1 MLRIL
6 TQAAFAL
13 VFIPSAYIIF
23 GFVYRYYQ
31 RSLKFLRGPPRP
43 SLLFGMM
50 MITFVRLAIS
60 LKEVGILETKWFNE
74 YGTAFRTSSC
84 YGSSIIFIN
93 RDAYHGSDPR
103 AIQYVFH
110 TSGYRFPKGRDSQQV
125 TKMLFGR
132 GIVWAEGEVHNRQRK
147 ALNPAF
153 SASQLRQFLD
163 LFQRSTSRLAKK
175 WKEEELVDGTGNGK
189 VINVTHWLPRITL
202 DVIGESAFGY
212 DFGALDGRANELGEI
227 FKHMFADSRLYPERP
242 LILWRAFRRS
252 IPAPLGDFL
261 CRFPT
266 KAEKRFKEFSTASK
280 KVAKSVFDTASLQ
293 TNGEEDLKGS
303 KDVLSVLLRS
313 NMTADPKKAL
323 DEDEV
328 LSQMAYVPR
337 QITNQATT
345 TWLLYEL
352 GKSLKDQSR
361 VYDEIREMRNRIGP
375 DVEPTASDYDSMPFF
390 NAVIKEGLR
399 LHPIV
404 PALIRQAASDD
415 VIPLEFPVISES
427 GEELSQIPVS
437 KGQRVSVSISVYNRL
452 TQVWGK
458 DANEWNPERF
468 LHETKKDTTLG
479 VYANLMT
486 FSAGVRACIG
496 WRFALMELQAI
507 LFGLLEKF
515 EFSPGPEGLDD
526 IQRVPAGLMIP
537 MKKGHWM
544 DGIQMPL
551 RVKVRD

>member
-1 MLRIL
+1 MLGIL
-6 TQAAFAL
+6 ARSVLAVIL
-13 VFIPSAYIIF
+13 VPSAYILF

-31 RSLKFLRGPPRP
+31 RSLKFLRGPPSP
-43 SLLFGMM
+43 SLLFGNDYEL
-50 MITFVRLAIS
+50 VHQE
-60 LKEVGILETKWFNE
+60 EVGILENKWFNE

-84 YGSSIIFIN
+84 YGEDTLVI
-93 RDAYHGSDPR
+93 ADPR

-110 TSGYRFPKGRDSQQV
+110 TSSYRFPKSIDSQQV
-125 TKMLFGR
+125 TKMMFGR
-132 GIVWAEGEVHNRQRK
+132 GIVWAEGEMHNRQRK

-163 LFQRSTSRLAKK
+163 LFQRSTTRLAKK
-175 WKEEELVDGTGNGK
+175 WKQEELADTLDSGK

-202 DVIGESAFGY
+202 DVIGESAFNY

-227 FKHMFADSRLYPERP
+227 FKHMFADSRLYPQKP

-252 IPAPLGDFL
+252 IPVSLGNFL

-266 KAEKRFKEFSTASK
+266 KEEKRFKEFSNASK
-280 KVAKSVFDTASLQ
+280 KIA
-293 TNGEEDLKGS
+293 N

-328 LSQMAYVPR
+328 LSQMAT
-337 QITNQATT
+337 IILAGHETTASTT
-345 TWLLYEL
+345 TWILYEL

-361 VYDEIREMRNRIGP
+361 VYEEIREMRDRIGV
-375 DVEPTASDYDSMPFF
+375 DGEPTASDYDSMPFF

-404 PALIRQAASDD
+404 PTLLRQAAHED

-427 GEELSQIPVS
+427 GEEMSQIPIS

-468 LHETKKDTTLG
+468 FHETKKDTTLG

-507 LFGLLEKF
+507 LFGLLENF

-537 MKKGHWM
+537 MKKGHWQ

-551 RVKVRD
+551 RVRVRN

>member
-1 MLRIL
+1 MLGSLSRS
-6 TQAAFAL
+6 AL
-13 VFIPSAYIIF
+13 ALLFISSAYILF
-23 GFVYRYYQ
+23 GFVYRYYK

-43 SLLFGMM
+43 SLLFGNDYEL
-50 MITFVRLAIS
+50 VHQE
-60 LKEVGILETKWFNE
+60 EVGLLETKWFNE

-84 YGSSIIFIN
+84 YGE
-93 RDAYHGSDPR
+93 DTLMVADPR

-110 TSGYRFPKGRDSQQV
+110 TSSYRFPKSRDSQQI

-153 SASQLRQFLD
+153 SASQLRQFLG
-163 LFQRSTSRLAKK
+163 LFQRSTARLASV
-175 WKEEELVDGTGNGK
+175 WKQEELANNLESGK
-189 VINVTHWLPRITL
+189 VINVTHWLPKITL
-202 DVIGESAFGY
+202 DVIGQSAFNY

-227 FKHMFADSRLYPERP
+227 FKHIQPILTIDVLQKRLM
-242 LILWRAFRRS
+242 LWRAFRRS
-252 IPAPLGDFL
+252 MPVRLGDFL

-266 KAEKRFKEFSTASK
+266 KEERRFKEFSTTSKKIAKEVFSDASK
-280 KVAKSVFDTASLQ
+280 E
-293 TNGEEDLKGS
+293 TNGEEDLKGA

-328 LSQMAYVPR
+328 LSQMAT
-337 QITNQATT
+337 IILAGHETT
-345 TWLLYEL
+345 ASTTSWILYEL
-352 GKSLKDQSR
+352 GRSLKDQSR
-361 VYDEIREMRNRIGP
+361 IYEEIQELRNRIGA
-375 DVEPTASDYDSMPFF
+375 DADPTGNDYDSMPFF
-390 NAVIKEGLR
+390 NAVIKEALR

-404 PALIRQAASDD
+404 PALFRQAGSED
-415 VIPLEFPVISES
+415 VIPLEYPVIAES
-427 GEELSQIPVS
+427 GEEISQIPVS
-437 KGQRVSVSISVYNRL
+437 KGQRIMVAISVYNRL

-468 LHETKKDTTLG
+468 LHESKKDINLG

-507 LFGLLEKF
+507 LFGLLENF
-515 EFSPGPEGLDD
+515 EFTPGPDGLDD

-537 MKKGHWM
+537 MRKGRWQE
-544 DGIQMPL
+544 GIQMPL
-551 RVKVRD
+551 HVRVRN

>member
-1 MLRIL
+1 MLRTL

-13 VFIPSAYIIF
+13 IVIPSAYIIF

-50 MITFVRLAIS
+50 MITFDL

-84 YGSSIIFIN
+84 YGSSIISIN
-93 RDAYHGSDPR
+93 RDVYHGLDPR

-175 WKEEELVDGTGNGK
+175 WKEEELFDGPSNGK

-227 FKHMFADSRLYPERP
+227 FKHMLCVS

-266 KAEKRFKEFSTASK
+266 KTEKRFKEFSTASK
-280 KVAKSVFDTASLQ
+280 KVAKSVFDIASQQ

-337 QITNQATT
+337 QVLTRTTT
-345 TWLLYEL
+345 TWMLYEL

-361 VYDEIREMRNRIGP
+361 VYDEIREMRSRIGP

-390 NAVIKEGLR
+390 SAVIKEGLR

-437 KGQRVSVSISVYNRL
+437 KGQRISVSISVYNRL
-452 TQVWGK
+452 TEVWGK

-468 LHETKKDTTLG
+468 LHESKKDTTLG

>member
-1 MLRIL
+1 
-6 TQAAFAL
+6 
-13 VFIPSAYIIF
+13 
-23 GFVYRYYQ
+23 
-31 RSLKFLRGPPRP
+31 
-43 SLLFGMM
+43 
-50 MITFVRLAIS
+50 
-60 LKEVGILETKWFNE
+60 
-74 YGTAFRTSSC
+74 
-84 YGSSIIFIN
+84 
-93 RDAYHGSDPR
+93 
-103 AIQYVFH
+103 
-110 TSGYRFPKGRDSQQV
+110 
-125 TKMLFGR
+125 MLFGR

-328 LSQMAYVPR
+328 LSQMAT
-337 QITNQATT
+337 IILAGHETTASTT

>member
-1 MLRIL
+1 
-6 TQAAFAL
+6 
-13 VFIPSAYIIF
+13 
-23 GFVYRYYQ
+23 
-31 RSLKFLRGPPRP
+31 
-43 SLLFGMM
+43 
-50 MITFVRLAIS
+50 
-60 LKEVGILETKWFNE
+60 
-74 YGTAFRTSSC
+74 
-84 YGSSIIFIN
+84 
-93 RDAYHGSDPR
+93 
-103 AIQYVFH
+103 
-110 TSGYRFPKGRDSQQV
+110 
-125 TKMLFGR
+125 MLFGR

-227 FKHMFADSRLYPERP
+227 FKHMFADSRLYPEDMRQP
-242 LILWRAFRRS
+242 L
-252 IPAPLGDFL
+252 
-261 CRFPT
+261 
-266 KAEKRFKEFSTASK
+266 
-280 KVAKSVFDTASLQ
+280 
-293 TNGEEDLKGS
+293 
-303 KDVLSVLLRS
+303 
-313 NMTADPKKAL
+313 
-323 DEDEV
+323 
-328 LSQMAYVPR
+328 
-337 QITNQATT
+337 ITNQATT

-361 VYDEIREMRNRIGP
+361 VYDEIREMRSRIGP

-468 LHETKKDTTLG
+468 LHESKKDTTLG

>member
-50 MITFVRLAIS
+50 MITF
-60 LKEVGILETKWFNE
+60 EVGILETKWFNE

-227 FKHMFADSRLYPERP
+227 FKHMLYVIEQRP

-337 QITNQATT
+337 QVLIRRHETTASTT

-361 VYDEIREMRNRIGP
+361 VYDEIREMRSRIGP

-468 LHETKKDTTLG
+468 LHESKKDTTLG

>member
-1 MLRIL
+1 MLRTL
-6 TQAAFAL
+6 AQAAAAVVL
-13 VFIPSAYIIF
+13 ISSAYILF

-31 RSLKFLRGPPRP
+31 RSLKFLRGPSRP
-43 SLLFGMM
+43 SLLFGNDYE
-50 MITFVRLAIS
+50 MIHQE
-60 LKEVGILETKWFNE
+60 EVGILETNWFNE
-74 YGTAFRTSSC
+74 YGTAFRSSSC
-84 YGSSIIFIN
+84 YGEDTLMI
-93 RDAYHGSDPR
+93 ADPL

-125 TKMLFGR
+125 TKMMFGR

-175 WKEEELVDGTGNGK
+175 WKEEELADARDSGK
-189 VINVTHWLPRITL
+189 VINVTHWLPKITL

-212 DFGALDGRANELGEI
+212 DFGALDGRANELGDI
-227 FKHMFADSRLYPERP
+227 FKHMFADSRLYPQKG
-242 LILWRAFRRS
+242 LMLWRAFRRS
-252 IPAPLGDFL
+252 IPAPIGDFL

-266 KAEKRFKEFSTASK
+266 KEEKRFKEFSNASK
-280 KVAKSVFDTASLQ
+280 KIAKSVFDTASQ
-293 TNGEEDLKGS
+293 ETNGEEDLKGR

-313 NMTADPKKAL
+313 NMTADPKKTL

-328 LSQMAYVPR
+328 LSQMAT
-337 QITNQATT
+337 IILAGHETT
-345 TWLLYEL
+345 ASTTSWILYEL
-352 GKSLKDQSR
+352 GKSIKDQSR
-361 VYDEIREMRNRIGP
+361 IYEEIREMRDRIGASG
-375 DVEPTASDYDSMPFF
+375 EPTASDYDSMPFF
-390 NAVIKEGLR
+390 NAVIKESLR

-427 GEELSQIPVS
+427 KEELSQIPVS
-437 KGQRVSVSISVYNRL
+437 KGQRVLVSISVYNRL

-468 LHETKKDTTLG
+468 LHELKRDTTLG

-507 LFGLLEKF
+507 LFGLIENF

-537 MKKGHWM
+537 MKKDHWM

-551 RVKVRD
+551 RVRVRD

>member
-1 MLRIL
+1 MLGIL
-6 TQAAFAL
+6 ARSAL
-13 VFIPSAYIIF
+13 AVILVPSAYILF

-31 RSLKFLRGPPRP
+31 RSLKFLRGPPSP
-43 SLLFGMM
+43 SLLFGNDYEL
-50 MITFVRLAIS
+50 VHQE
-60 LKEVGILETKWFNE
+60 EVGILENKWFNE

-84 YGSSIIFIN
+84 YGEDTLVI
-93 RDAYHGSDPR
+93 ADPR

-110 TSGYRFPKGRDSQQV
+110 TSSYRFPKSIDSQQV
-125 TKMLFGR
+125 TKMMFGR
-132 GIVWAEGEVHNRQRK
+132 GIVWAEGEMHNRQRK

-163 LFQRSTSRLAKK
+163 LFQRSTTRLAKK
-175 WKEEELVDGTGNGK
+175 WKQEELADTLDSGK

-202 DVIGESAFGY
+202 DVIGESAFNY

-227 FKHMFADSRLYPERP
+227 FKHMFADSRLYPQKP

-252 IPAPLGDFL
+252 IPVSLGNFL

-266 KAEKRFKEFSTASK
+266 KEEKRFKEFSNASK
-280 KVAKSVFDTASLQ
+280 KIAKSVFDTASQ
-293 TNGEEDLKGS
+293 GTNGEEDLKGS

-328 LSQMAYVPR
+328 LSQMAT
-337 QITNQATT
+337 IILAGHETTASTT
-345 TWLLYEL
+345 TWILYEL

-361 VYDEIREMRNRIGP
+361 VYEEIREMRDRIGV
-375 DVEPTASDYDSMPFF
+375 DGEPTASDYDSMPFF

-404 PALIRQAASDD
+404 PTLLRQAAHED

-427 GEELSQIPVS
+427 GEEMSQIPIS

-468 LHETKKDTTLG
+468 FHETKKDTTLG

-507 LFGLLEKF
+507 LFGLLENF

-537 MKKGHWM
+537 MKKGHWQ

-551 RVKVRD
+551 RVRVRN

>member
-1 MLRIL
+1 MLRTL

-13 VFIPSAYIIF
+13 IVIPSAYIIF

-50 MITFVRLAIS
+50 MITFDL

-84 YGSSIIFIN
+84 YGEDTLMI
-93 RDAYHGSDPR
+93 ADPR

-175 WKEEELVDGTGNGK
+175 WKEEELFDGPSNGK

-202 DVIGESAFGY
+202 DVIGESKATLLSAFGY

-227 FKHMFADSRLYPERP
+227 FKHMFADSRLYPE
-242 LILWRAFRRS
+242 
-252 IPAPLGDFL
+252 
-261 CRFPT
+261 
-266 KAEKRFKEFSTASK
+266 
-280 KVAKSVFDTASLQ
+280 Q

-337 QITNQATT
+337 QDMRQPLITNQATT

-361 VYDEIREMRNRIGP
+361 VYDEIREMRSRIGP
-375 DVEPTASDYDSMPFF
+375 DVEPIASDYDSMPFF

-496 WRFALMELQAI
+496 WRFALVTSPFYMLMELQAI